1 MTTIALYPAAA
12 AYMTRLHRAARSLPK
27 GARHELL
34 EDIEAHLDEATSLE
48 MSEAEVLSV
57 LDRLGEPDEIVAAH
71 LPVRVQSVT
80 STKGIQEWSAIILL
94 LFGGFIFG
102 VGWLLGLVLLWSSR
116 AWTTVDKLVGTFV
129 LPGGLSGVLFVLVIG
144 TSAQECIS
152 GPGQRRLAA
161 QAVPA
166 LLIGFWES
174 RCLWSSSSPR
184 LRQRCTL
191 PAGPGGRSRRRTDR
205 PRTLGRLADAGLEV
219 KALYGG

>member
-12 AYMTRLHRAARSLPK
+12 AYMTRRRRAARSLPK
-27 GARHELL
+27 GARHELF

-57 LDRLGEPDEIVAAH
+57 LARLGEPDEIVAAH

-116 AWTTVDKLVGTFV
+116 AWTTVDKFVGTFV

-152 GPGQRRLAA
+152 GPGQPTRCTGGPSTAHRILGI
-161 QAVPA
+161 A
-166 LLIGFWES
+166 LLVVVV
-174 RCLWSSSSPR
+174 LAP
-184 LRQRCTL
+184 LATAVYL
-191 PAGPGGRSRRRTDR
+191 ARRARR
-205 PRTLGRLADAGLEV
+205 PIETA
-219 KALYGG
+219 Y